1 MTTDKER
8 ETGSQKGV
16 AHFTGTPSPPRGTPF
31 FRLAKGGT
39 DAQTPDDPGEEGD
52 GGGDA
57 RRPLVPK

>member
-1 MTTDKER
+1 MTTDEGR

-16 AHFTGTPSPPRGTPF
+16 AHFTGTPSPTRGTPF
-31 FRLAKGGT
+31 FLLALGGA
-39 DAQTPDDPGEEGD
+39 DAQAPEDPGEEGV